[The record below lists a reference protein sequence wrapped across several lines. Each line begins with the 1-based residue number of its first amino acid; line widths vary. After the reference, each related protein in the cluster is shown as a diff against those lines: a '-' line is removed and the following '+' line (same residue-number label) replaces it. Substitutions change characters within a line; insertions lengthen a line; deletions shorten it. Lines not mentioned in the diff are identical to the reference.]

1 MRNFF
6 AVAIFVACVRL
17 WLALN
22 AAAPGLSVSEAHE
35 QDVNRHVKGVEEPW
49 LNAVEGV
56 MNGSPALPQNK
67 DRKFFD
73 RIVAEALRQDYD
85 GAAAGFKLFLEL
97 HPTSP
102 LLAQAEYW
110 LGECEYQ
117 LGHYEDAIHT
127 LDRALSHAPLNPQLA
142 AASFLRKGSSYAKL
156 GQVQRSRSLLEL
168 LVVQF
173 PTTEEA
179 IEARHTLLVP

>member
-1 MRNFF
+1 VRNFF
-6 AVAIFVACVRL
+6 AVAILVACVRL

-22 AAAPGLSVSEAHE
+22 ASPLGLSVSEAHE
-35 QDVNRHVKGVEEPW
+35 QEVNRNVKGVGEPW
-49 LNAVEGV
+49 LDAVEGI
-56 MNGSPALPQNK
+56 MNGSPASPHNQ

-73 RIVAEALRQDYD
+73 RIVSEALRHDYE

-97 HPTSP
+97 HPTSS

-117 LGHYEDAIHT
+117 MGHYENAIHS
-127 LDRALSHAPLNPQLA
+127 LDRALSRAPLNPQLA
-142 AASFLRKGSSYAKL
+142 AGSLLRKGNSYAKL
-156 GQVQRSRSLLEL
+156 GEVQRSRRLLEL

-179 IEARHTLLVP
+179 REARHTLLMP